1 MVDRL
6 IWMSWGTNRLSKSS
20 SGEKGQGLMTDQL
33 LNAEHDGLVRPAWGP
48 DVRDNGVDFRLWAP
62 AEAEVK
68 LRLSGVDLPM
78 TGREGGWFEIAAS
91 REAIGKDYLFVLA
104 DGLVVP
110 DPASRGQLNG
120 VHGPSRVAAPDGYRW
135 EQQVWRGRPWEEAV
149 VYELHIGTFTP
160 EGTFRAAIG
169 KLSDLAEIGITA
181 LEVMPVAHFSGE
193 RGWGYDG
200 VLHYAPHS
208 AYGTPEDMKAF
219 IDAAHSLGIMVL
231 LDVVYNHFGPEGNY
245 LHRYAPNFFRN
256 DRQTPWGA
264 AIDFGEDAVRR
275 YFIDNALYWIGEFRL
290 DGLRLDAVEQICDTS
305 SKHIL
310 TEIAETVR
318 SKFSDRRVHLVIED
332 QRNYVGLLK
341 RDAEGRAKTYT
352 AEWNDDF
359 HHVAHVIATGE
370 KVGHYKDFSTH
381 LSAKLAKS
389 LCDGFIY
396 ANRDVPEHVKATDL
410 DDDISLPPTSFIDFL
425 QNHDQIGNR
434 AFGERLLGLADEHM
448 VKALTAI
455 MLLSPHIPFLFMG
468 EEFGE
473 TQPFYFFCDYTG
485 ELGELVR
492 KGRAKEA
499 EGFGGLKKG
508 KSLGDLPDPNARSTF
523 DGSKLRW
530 PSKDSDH
537 GRGWSEFIRVVLGIR
552 RQYLVPLLGRGGEMR
567 ATTLPTEEED
577 VVAVSWTFGAE
588 TVELR
593 ANLSNKPKVVPAWA
607 GEPVFAF
614 ETFEDVRAD
623 RLSARSVVLAVYHE
637 GVIS

>member
-1 MVDRL
+1 
-6 IWMSWGTNRLSKSS
+6 
-20 SGEKGQGLMTDQL
+20 MTDQL
-33 LNAEHDGLVRPAWGP
+33 LKARHDLTSQPAWGP
-48 DVRDNGVDFRLWAP
+48 DIGDDAVVFRLWAP
-62 AEAEVK
+62 AESEVK
-68 LRLSGVDLPM
+68 LRLGDVDLPM
-78 TGREGGWFEIAAS
+78 VGKESGWFGLKTS
-91 REAIGKDYLFVLA
+91 REAVGKNYLFVLS

-110 DPASRGQLNG
+110 DPASRGQLND
-120 VHGPSRVAAPDGYRW
+120 VHGASRVAAPDEHRW
-135 EQQVWRGRPWEEAV
+135 KQQDWRGRPWEEAV

-160 EGTFRAAIG
+160 EGTFQAAIG
-169 KLSDLAEIGITA
+169 KLEHLAELGITA

-219 IDAAHSLGIMVL
+219 IDAAHSFGIMVL

-245 LHRYAPNFFRN
+245 LHRYAPSFFRD

-264 AIDFGEDAVRR
+264 AIDFGQNAVRR

-290 DGLRLDAVEQICDTS
+290 DGLRLDAVEQIYDTS
-305 SKHIL
+305 ATHIL

-318 SKFSDRRVHLVIED
+318 AKFSGRQVHLVIED

-341 RDAEGRAKTYT
+341 RDVEGQAKTYT

-381 LSAKLAKS
+381 LSVKLAKS

-396 ANRDVPEHVKATDL
+396 ANRDVPEHVRARDP
-410 DDDISLPPTSFIDFL
+410 DDDVSLPPTSFVDFL

-434 AFGERLLGLADEHM
+434 AFGERLLSLADERV

-455 MLLSPHIPFLFMG
+455 MLLSPQIPFLFMG

-485 ELGELVR
+485 ELGEIVR
-492 KGRAKEA
+492 KGRSKEA

-508 KSLGDLPDPNARSTF
+508 KSLADLPDPNAWSTF
-523 DGSKLRW
+523 DASKLRW
-530 PSKDSDH
+530 ALKGSDH
-537 GRGWSEFIRVVLGIR
+537 GRSWSEFIRVLLDIR
-552 RQYLVPLLGRGGEMR
+552 RTYIVPLLARAGDMQ
-567 ATTLPTEEED
+567 ATTLSAEED

-593 ANLSNKPKVVPAWA
+593 ANLSSEPQTAPAWA

-614 ETFEDVRAD
+614 EAVEDLRSD

>member
-1 MVDRL
+1 
-6 IWMSWGTNRLSKSS
+6 
-20 SGEKGQGLMTDQL
+20 MTDQML
-33 LNAEHDGLVRPAWGP
+33 KIGDHLTSRPAWGP
-48 DVRDNGVDFRLWAP
+48 DIGDDGVVFQLWAP
-62 AEAEVK
+62 AEDQVV
-68 LRLSGVDLPM
+68 LRLADVDLPM
-78 TGREGGWFEIAAS
+78 AQKEAGWFELNTS
-91 REAIGKDYLFVLA
+91 REAIGKEYLFVLS

-110 DPASRGQLNG
+110 DPASRGQVND
-120 VHGPSRVAAPDGYRW
+120 VHGPSRVAAQDNYRW
-135 EQQVWRGRPWEEAV
+135 KQRDWRGRPWEEAV
-149 VYELHIGTFTP
+149 VYELHVGTFTP
-160 EGTFRAAIG
+160 EGTFQAAIG
-169 KLSDLAEIGITA
+169 KLADLADIGITA
-181 LEVMPVAHFSGE
+181 LEVMPVAHFAGE

-208 AYGTPEDMKAF
+208 AYGTPDDMKAF
-219 IDAAHSLGIMVL
+219 VDAAHSLGIMVL

-245 LHRYAPNFFRN
+245 LHRYAPTFFRN

-290 DGLRLDAVEQICDTS
+290 DGLRLDAVEQIYDTS
-305 SKHIL
+305 PRHIL

-318 SKFSDRRVHLVIED
+318 AKFSDRQVHLVIED

-341 RDAEGRAKTYT
+341 RDAEGGAKTYT

-370 KVGHYKDFSTH
+370 KVGHYKDFSTY

-396 ANRDVPEHVKATDL
+396 ANRDVPEHVKARDL
-410 DDDISLPPTSFIDFL
+410 DDSVSLPPTSFIDFL

-434 AFGERLLGLADEHM
+434 AFGERLLSLADERM

-455 MLLSPHIPFLFMG
+455 MLLSPQIPFLFMG

-473 TQPFYFFCDYTG
+473 TQPFYFFCDYVG
-485 ELGELVR
+485 ELGEIVR
-492 KGRAKEA
+492 NGRAKEA

-508 KSLGDLPDPNARSTF
+508 KSLGDLPDPNARSAF

-530 PSKDSDH
+530 ASRDSDH
-537 GRGWSEFIRVVLGIR
+537 GRDWSGFLRVLLNIR
-552 RQYLVPLLGRGGEMR
+552 RQYLVPLLARGGEMK

-588 TVELR
+588 AVELR
-593 ANLSNKPKVVPAWA
+593 ANLSGKPKRVPAWA
-607 GEPVFAF
+607 GEPVYAF
-614 ETFEDVRAD
+614 EALEDVRSD
-623 RLSARSVVLAVYHE
+623 RLSARSVVLAVSHE
-637 GVIS
+637 GVVS